1 MQCLQVCC
9 TLTASRLL
17 VCRHAHCVWW
27 TVGLLKT
34 LGANKDAPLPVKLFE
49 VSDVIFLDSR
59 AEAGARNQRR
69 LAAVHISR
77 ESGFEIIHGLLNR
90 VMEVLGVARLPQGKA
105 NLLHWRSCTA
115 DCQAC

>member
-1 MQCLQVCC
+1 MLAGLC
-9 TLTASRLL
+9 TLAASRLL
-17 VCRHAHCVWW
+17 LCRHAQYWW

-49 VSDVIFLDSR
+49 VSDVIFLDSQ

-69 LAAVHISR
+69 LAAVHSSR

-90 VMEVLGVARLPQGKA
+90 VMEVLGVARLLQGKA
-105 NLLHWRSCTA
+105 DSLPWRSTTA
-115 DCQAC
+115 CRQAC